1 MGKDRKKCGYV
12 ALLGRPNVG
21 KSTLLNRLLGHK
33 VAIVSSK
40 PQTTRNRILGVLS
53 GPGYQIVFLDTPG
66 FHKPKHKL
74 GEYMVSVSKKVAR
87 DSDLAALMVDA
98 TADPE
103 EEIGFVEEIIPFV
116 SGVPILVINKV
127 DLVKKPDLLP
137 LIDLYNKRFGCLK
150 EIVPISALSGDN
162 VDRLL
167 EVLIEYLPESPDL
180 FYPEEFLTDVPERFI
195 AGEIIREK
203 ILELTGEEVPHATAV
218 LVQEFKERGEDLIY
232 IRADIIVEKEG
243 QKGIMIGEG
252 GRMLKKIGSEARKDL
267 EMEFG
272 KRIYLDLWVK
282 VRKNWRKDPVQL
294 RSLGYG

>member
-1 MGKDRKKCGYV
+1 MGKDSKKCGYV

-33 VAIVSSK
+33 VAIVSRK

-74 GEYMVSVSKKVAR
+74 GEYMISVSKKVAM
-87 DSDLAALMVDA
+87 DCDLAALMVDA

-103 EEIGFVEEIIPFV
+103 EEIGFLEEIMPFV
-116 SGVPILVINKV
+116 SGIPILVINKV
-127 DLVKKPDLLP
+127 DLIKKLDLLP
-137 LIDLYNKRFGCLK
+137 LMDLYSKRFSCFK

-162 VDRLL
+162 VDRFL
-167 EVLIEYLPESPDL
+167 EVLIGYLPESPDL
-180 FYPEEFLTDVPERFI
+180 FYPEEFLTDAPERFI

-203 ILELTGEEVPHATAV
+203 ILELTGEEVPYATAV
-218 LVQEFKERGEDLIY
+218 LVQEFKEKGEDLIY

-252 GRMLKKIGSEARKDL
+252 GRMLKRIGIEARKDL

-282 VRKNWRKDPVQL
+282 VRRNWRKDPVQL